1 MLICFR
7 LVSHGKRASHV
18 FHFGGPRLVSIDF
31 RPCLPL
37 QLLRRL
43 WVHALSR
50 LLRQRFRN
58 ASQVRTGCLSG
69 ASSVHGPCS
78 NDAFSPSV
86 HPGGGFTLV
95 ELMVTVA
102 VFVLLSAV
110 VLPRYLE
117 ARDAALISTMVNQG
131 LSFAKA
137 CAVINSSG
145 IGEKPVIA
153 AVDAMR
159 GGVLITQGC
168 QSLTENTGAILEV
181 TWGLARAD
189 GVRCLDQLSTLTSQ
203 KAILTVSKNN
213 DLTCSFAS

>member
-1 MLICFR
+1 M
-7 LVSHGKRASHV
+7 
-18 FHFGGPRLVSIDF
+18 
-31 RPCLPL
+31 
-37 QLLRRL
+37 
-43 WVHALSR
+43 
-50 LLRQRFRN
+50 
-58 ASQVRTGCLSG
+58 SG
-69 ASSVHGPCS
+69 ACRLGPCP
-78 NDAFSPSV
+78 NDALDPGV
-86 HPGGGFTLV
+86 HPRGGFTLV

-137 CAVINSSG
+137 CALINSTG
-145 IGEKPVIA
+145 IGEQPVIG
-153 AVDAMR
+153 AVDTMR

-168 QSLTENTGAILEV
+168 QSHTESTGAILEV

-203 KAILTVSKNN
+203 KAILTISNN
-213 DLTCSFAS
+213 SDLTCSFVS